1 MKACT
6 WIAVVVATG
15 TASFVSAQPRVP
27 TLSGLLD
34 RISTETSV
42 RPIEADKSIRTAY
55 AVPGGTV
62 ELDLEI
68 RPNRG
73 IRVFAPGA
81 KKFVPALVVLNKPKG
96 IKPGKPAYDIPEY
109 EKNPGDDKRVPMY
122 KRSFNIKHTVT
133 IDKNVKPGTVIG
145 VTGALTYQ
153 TCDERIVYPKRTLP
167 VRWTIRVGQP

>member
-1 MKACT
+1 MRAFTSIAAVLVTALACT
-6 WIAVVVATG
+6 AN
-15 TASFVSAQPRVP
+15 AQTRVP
-27 TLSGLLD
+27 TISGLLD
-34 RISTETSV
+34 RVSTETSV
-42 RPIEADKSIRTAY
+42 RPVDADKAVRSGY
-55 AVPGGTV
+55 AVPGSKV
-62 ELDLEI
+62 VLDLEV

-81 KKFVPALVVLNKPKG
+81 KKFVPALVVLNRPKG

-109 EKNPGDDKRVPMY
+109 DKNPGDDKRVPMY
-122 KRSFNIKHTVT
+122 KRSFNIKHTIT

-167 VRWTIRVGQP
+167 VRWTIRVEQP